1 MLCPIDRSFSQ
12 SGSEGKVTIKH
23 LQSTQHGEKWTNGK
37 YSKTGVL
44 ILSPITS
51 VMTNYWYVVSPGA
64 GGGRCDEE
72 QHRQGPR
79 EGQQAQ

>member
-1 MLCPIDRSFSQ
+1 MA
-12 SGSEGKVTIKH
+12 
-23 LQSTQHGEKWTNGK
+23 KWK
-37 YSKTGVL
+37 
-44 ILSPITS
+44 ILKNRCVDIEPHNIS
-51 VMTNYWYVVSPGA
+51 NYWYVVSPGA